1 MSAAG
6 GSPEHAAGGSP
17 ERPAGGSPKRAA
29 GGSPRMTAGPP
40 RFGFELL
47 LARLLRY
54 RTEADAG
61 ETLPEA
67 MDRLR
72 VLRRLQAEL
81 GVEAELLLQ
90 RGFDKA
96 YRRAVEGV

>member
-1 MSAAG
+1 MSA
-6 GSPEHAAGGSP
+6 
-17 ERPAGGSPKRAA
+17 
-29 GGSPRMTAGPP
+29 AGPP

-54 RTEADAG
+54 RAEAEAQRAG
-61 ETLPEA
+61 ALPEAALPEAALPEAALPEA

-81 GVEAELLLQ
+81 GVEVELLLE

-96 YRRAVEGV
+96 YRRVVEGV

>member
-6 GSPEHAAGGSP
+6 A
-17 ERPAGGSPKRAA
+17 
-29 GGSPRMTAGPP
+29 P

-47 LARLLRY
+47 LLRLLRY
-54 RTEADAG
+54 RAEAQAQDEGAGPEALPPDALRAG
-61 ETLPEA
+61 RTLPDA

-96 YRRAVEGV
+96 YRRVVEGV

>member
-1 MSAAG
+1 MSA
-6 GSPEHAAGGSP
+6 
-17 ERPAGGSPKRAA
+17 RN
-29 GGSPRMTAGPP
+29 AGPP

-54 RTEADAG
+54 RAEAQGDAQG
-61 ETLPEA
+61 DALPEA
-67 MDRLR
+67 MDRLN

-81 GVEAELLLQ
+81 GVEAALLLE

>member
-6 GSPEHAAGGSP
+6 A
-17 ERPAGGSPKRAA
+17 
-29 GGSPRMTAGPP
+29 P

-47 LARLLRY
+47 LLRLLRY
-54 RTEADAG
+54 RAEAQAQDEGAWPSATPPQAAAHDG
-61 ETLPEA
+61 LRAERALPDA

-96 YRRAVEGV
+96 YRRVVEGV

>member
-6 GSPEHAAGGSP
+6 V
-17 ERPAGGSPKRAA
+17 
-29 GGSPRMTAGPP
+29 P

-54 RTEADAG
+54 RAEAQAQDEGAWPLATPPQAAAPDALRAG
-61 ETLPEA
+61 RALPDA

-96 YRRAVEGV
+96 YRRVVEGV

>member
-1 MSAAG
+1 MSERAAAG
-6 GSPEHAAGGSP
+6 GATPP
-17 ERPAGGSPKRAA
+17 VR
-29 GGSPRMTAGPP
+29 PP

-47 LARLLRY
+47 LRRVQGY
-54 RTEADAG
+54 RAEAAA
-61 ETLPEA
+61 PEA

-81 GVEAELLLQ
+81 GVEAELLLR

-96 YRRAVEGV
+96 YRRVVEGL